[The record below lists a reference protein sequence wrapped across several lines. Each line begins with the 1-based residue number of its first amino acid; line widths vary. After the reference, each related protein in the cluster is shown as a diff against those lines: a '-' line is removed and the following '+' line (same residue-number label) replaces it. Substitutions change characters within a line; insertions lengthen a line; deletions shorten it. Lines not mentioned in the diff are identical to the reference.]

1 MGGHNFSFMG
11 VNCITRCR
19 AGSWQVA
26 RHAGGRSFDL
36 PADAKQIV
44 LSALGRGTSRRDVMT
59 RIAFAIA
66 LVLAGLAS
74 IPASAGP
81 GDEQYS
87 AGYQDN
93 AYNRHD

>member
-1 MGGHNFSFMG
+1 MF
-11 VNCITRCR
+11 
-19 AGSWQVA
+19 
-26 RHAGGRSFDL
+26 
-36 PADAKQIV
+36 
-44 LSALGRGTSRRDVMT
+44 SALQAGHIKGRDTMT

-74 IPASAGP
+74 VPASAGP

-93 AYNRHD
+93 AYNKHGW